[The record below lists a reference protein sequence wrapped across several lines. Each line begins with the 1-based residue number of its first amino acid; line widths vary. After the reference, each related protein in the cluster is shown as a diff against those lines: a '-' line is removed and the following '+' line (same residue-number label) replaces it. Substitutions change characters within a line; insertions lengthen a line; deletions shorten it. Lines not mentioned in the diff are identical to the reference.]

1 MNALFLFSATFA
13 LVLFLGL
20 QQMNVQGG
28 HRLLSFATS
37 LLIGVANLVILKIA
51 AGPADAVETGA
62 YLLGGPLGILASMAW
77 HPCLARRFGRRR
89 VTGAD
94 F

>member
-20 QQMNVQGG
+20 QQMNVHGG
-28 HRLLSFATS
+28 HRALAAVTS
-37 LLIGVANLVILKIA
+37 LLIAVANITILKIMP
-51 AGPADAVETGA
+51 GPTGWLEVVA
-62 YLLGGPLGILASMAW
+62 YLAGGPLGILSSMAV
-77 HPCLARRFGRRR
+77 HPWIARRFGRRR
-89 VTGAD
+89 IASAD